1 MKTWDEIANQVA
13 KVERKCKEWETDPET
28 PVVDFELQETRAISQ
43 KLDRAWS
50 ELHDTVCGPDIDPEA
65 YKLVMALDAWID
77 EVDRFRDSM
86 SANPGGTDELWKSW
100 ANVLT
105 YAKKKPVAKMLEGIS
120 YLTRVQKCS
129 PAQIA
134 KIYEWKDEFG
144 QPDTRKVLAA
154 IESGND
160 DPTVSPHWK
169 REVKATSELWEAR
182 TSRLRQK
189 KREPQKEITS
199 DRPVIAPESLDTL
212 LEQNVPS
219 RQIARM
225 KNIDQQT
232 VIDYAREIGSIV
244 DGQTPP
250 PTMNAEQHLSKL
262 RQAENIKLEAA
273 REHSK
278 EQQSKNSLSDGPDTY
293 QQLGNYKEQVRQM
306 AFDNCTKQEILQ
318 GLKPQYP
325 DKCKPGSVAQIMAA
339 MDREVGASQE

>member
-1 MKTWDEIANQVA
+1 MKTWDEISEQVA

-50 ELHDTVCGPDIDPEA
+50 ELYDSVCGPDIDPEA
-65 YKLVMALDAWID
+65 YKLVMAIDAWID

-86 SANPGGTDELWKSW
+86 TANPGGTDELWKAW
-100 ANVLT
+100 ADVLT
-105 YAKKKPVAKMLEGIS
+105 HAKKKPVAKMLEGIS

-144 QPDTRKVLAA
+144 QPDTRKVLAE
-154 IESGND
+154 IEAGSD
-160 DPTVSPHWK
+160 EPTVSPHWE
-169 REVKATSELWEAR
+169 RGVKATRELWEAR
-182 TSRLRQK
+182 EARLRQVITK
-189 KREPQKEITS
+189 PQKEILS
-199 DRPVIAPESLDTL
+199 DPPVIAPESLDTL

-278 EQQSKNSLSDGPDTY
+278 DQAEKNSPSNGPDTY
-293 QQLGNYKEQVRQM
+293 EGLKNYKEQVRQM
-306 AFDNCTKQEILQ
+306 SFDGCTKQQIVQ
-318 GLKPQYP
+318 SLKPQFP
-325 DKCKPGSVAQIMAA
+325 DKCKPGSVAQIIAA